1 MIKHVTHLALLA
13 LLVCVASVQAS
24 PGADDVQWMKVLLQ
38 GQQIGHVRISR
49 NVVGDTVISTERM
62 EINLARAGTELS
74 IVTEETQRETKAGK
88 ALGFATLTEMG
99 GTTQRSEGVI
109 NDNGQVHVSFQQAKD
124 KRTQTL
130 SYPAQALM
138 SEGVRL
144 LEQAKKLQKGDTL
157 KFSMFVPSQ
166 LGAIDVSV
174 QSLGTVDINIDG
186 EISQAEHR
194 RQTLGMPGMPLT
206 LDSWT
211 DSTGNLLRSETPMF
225 GMTLVMERS
234 TELDAGHRDDA
245 TDLLSATIV
254 PAPRAL
260 SAEERGSD
268 LALFLKFSDPQ
279 VAASLPTGEQ
289 NLSAHGDEWRLLVDV
304 PPRRASKAGELESKP
319 DAQSK
324 DASAWVQ
331 SDASEIIR
339 FARKASAG
347 ANSDRVRM
355 QKLQSAVS
363 LHISKKNLNVG
374 YASALEAL
382 RMREGDCTEHALL
395 LAASGRALNIPT
407 RVVVGLAYV
416 DQFAGHQQAF
426 VPHAWVQAWVNQR
439 WTSFDAA
446 LNGFDSGHIALGV
459 GSGEPTMFY
468 GSIGLLGNLS
478 ISRMEAADP

>member
-1 MIKHVTHLALLA
+1 MFKHITHLALLT
-13 LLVCVASVQAS
+13 LLVFVASAQAGPS
-24 PGADDVQWMKVLLQ
+24 ADEVQWMKVLLQ
-38 GQQIGHVRISR
+38 EQQIGHVRISR
-49 NVVGDTVISTERM
+49 SVVGDTVISTERM

-74 IVTEETQRETKAGK
+74 IVTEESQRETKTGK
-88 ALGFATLTEMG
+88 PLGFATMTEMG

-109 NDNGQVHVSFQQAKD
+109 DDNGRVHVSFQQGKD
-124 KRTQTL
+124 KRTQTMI
-130 SYPAQALM
+130 YPAQALM
-138 SEGVRL
+138 SEGARL
-144 LEQAKKLQKGDTL
+144 LEQAKPMQKGDRL

-166 LGAIDVSV
+166 LGAVDVSV
-174 QSLGTVDINIDG
+174 QSLGAVDIDIDG
-186 EISQAEHR
+186 KVSEAEHR

-206 LDSWT
+206 LDNWT
-211 DSTGNLLRSETPMF
+211 DSEGNLLRSETPMF
-225 GMTLVMERS
+225 GMTLVMVRS
-234 TELDAGHRDDA
+234 SEANAGHRDDA

-260 SAEERGSD
+260 SVQERSND
-268 LALFLKFSDPQ
+268 LAVFLKFNDPQ
-279 VAASLPTGEQ
+279 VAASIPTGEQ
-289 NLSAHGDEWRLLVDV
+289 NLSAQGDEWRLLVDV
-304 PPRRASKAGELESKP
+304 PPRRASKAGQMDSKP
-319 DAQSK
+319 DAQST

-331 SDASEIIR
+331 SDAAEIIR

-347 ANSDRVRM
+347 AKSDRVRM
-355 QKLQSAVS
+355 QKLQSAVA
-363 LHISKKNLNVG
+363 LHINKKNLNVG
-374 YASALEAL
+374 YASALEAF

-395 LAASGRALNIPT
+395 LAASGRALDIPT

-416 DQFAGHQQAF
+416 DQFAGHRQAF
-426 VPHAWVQAWVNQR
+426 VPHAWVQAWVNER